1 VKVRRTPPLSAHG
14 ARIAQLLDPYRLSD
28 AERTKLAR
36 PRLRIERREFARD

>member
-1 VKVRRTPPLSAHG
+1 VRRTSPLSAHG

-36 PRLRIERREFARD
+36 PRLRIERRAFARD